1 MTRRLLISIS
11 RRYGLVAC
19 VSGRRAAE
27 ARAMVALGSI
37 AYVGSHGA
45 ELLEAGATEPTLDP
59 AIREWMGPMAAY
71 ISSLDST
78 ALHRLGIRVEDKG
91 AIVALHWRGA
101 LNEDA
106 ARAALEQLAERAAQA
121 GLATHWGRKVMEIRP
136 PVPINKGDALARLI
150 RRAGSR
156 AALYAG
162 DDVTDLDAFRA
173 LRALA
178 DSGELDHA
186 VRVGVSSEDGPAAI
200 EAEADVVVDGPA
212 GMQKLLASL
221 LVE

>member
-1 MTRRLLISIS
+1 
-11 RRYGLVAC
+11 
-19 VSGRRAAE
+19 
-27 ARAMVALGSI
+27 
-37 AYVGSHGA
+37 
-45 ELLEAGATEPTLDP
+45 
-59 AIREWMGPMAAY
+59 MAPY
-71 ISSLDST
+71 TSSLDST
-78 ALHRLGIRVEDKG
+78 ALHRLGVRVEDKG

-101 LNEDA
+101 LDEDA
-106 ARAALEQLAERAAQA
+106 ARAALEELADRAAQA

-200 EAEADVVVDGPA
+200 ETEADVVVDGPA
-212 GMQKLLASL
+212 GMQK
-221 LVE
+221 